1 MLHTSLTCDRA
12 FFFRRNLFSE
22 ERESRRSG
30 DIGREGMIAGY
41 NYTSLVAHTAG
52 AYSSFRCME
61 RLGVCLLHLDGLLVH
76 QRLPPSISLL
86 LVGTH
91 LYSWVE
97 RSIVKVKCLAQEY
110 NTMTQPG
117 IEPRPFGP
125 ESSAVTTRSRRL
137 ATISCFVPPLQCIRV
152 A

>member
-1 MLHTSLTCDRA
+1 MLHTSLTCDQA

-22 ERESRRSG
+22 ERESRWSG

-41 NYTSLVAHTAG
+41 TSLVAHAAG

-61 RLGVCLLHLDGLLVH
+61 RLGVCLLHLDGMLVH
-76 QRLPPSISLL
+76 QRLPPSISLG

-97 RSIVKVKCLAQEY
+97 RSIVKVKCLSLVH

-117 IEPRPFGP
+117 LEPRPFGP

-152 A
+152 S